1 MLFYRLRPID
11 VEFMRRLGKIVS
23 IVPVI
28 AKADTLTL
36 EERLEF
42 KQRVSCP
49 SSTPVRRTSLTFY
62 DMQAKSDSPLYISHP
77 HVNIQPFA

>member
-1 MLFYRLRPID
+1 
-11 VEFMRRLGKIVS
+11 MRRLGKIVS

-49 SSTPVRRTSLTFY
+49 SSTPAHILSYAGTIGSSSIYPAHT
-62 DMQAKSDSPLYISHP
+62 
-77 HVNIQPFA
+77 

>member
-1 MLFYRLRPID
+1 
-11 VEFMRRLGKIVS
+11 MRRLGKIVS

-49 SSTPVRRTSLTFY
+49 SSTPVQILSYAGTIG
-62 DMQAKSDSPLYISHP
+62 SPSIFPAHT
-77 HVNIQPFA
+77 